1 MGMFDELKIDKKF
14 LPEDLQEHE
23 TGWQTKS
30 YYSTLG
36 TLVINKD
43 GKLLLIN
50 NWGEGREVEETNYTG
65 EIRFYDVEE
74 TNYTGEIRFYDIIND
89 TTVEF
94 VAFFKNGQM
103 TKIIQV
109 DRNKREIILWEKSVQ
124 I

>member
-1 MGMFDELKIDKKF
+1 MGMFDELEIDKKF

-30 YYSTLG
+30 YYSTLD

-65 EIRFYDVEE
+65 EIRFYDSVNKIW
-74 TNYTGEIRFYDIIND
+74 T
-89 TTVEF
+89 EF
-94 VAFFKNGQM
+94 VAFFENGQM
-103 TKIIQV
+103 FKI
-109 DRNKREIILWEKSVQ
+109 VQ
-124 I
+124 IAPKVEKEIL

>member
-30 YYSTLG
+30 YYSTLD
-36 TLVINKD
+36 TLVINED

-65 EIRFYDVEE
+65 EIRFYD
-74 TNYTGEIRFYDIIND
+74 IINNIM
-89 TTVEF
+89 VEF
-94 VAFFKNGQM
+94 VAFFKNGQITEIM
-103 TKIIQV
+103 QV
-109 DRNKREIILWEKSVQ
+109 DRNNREIILWKKSVL